1 MGRKKHRK
9 VDVRVNKKR
18 KEGKSQSRKES
29 LEERAIRRYSHGSKE
44 SKKKRVT

>member
-9 VDVRVNKKR
+9 VDVRENKKR

-29 LEERAIRRYSHGSKE
+29 LEERAIRR
-44 SKKKRVT
+44 